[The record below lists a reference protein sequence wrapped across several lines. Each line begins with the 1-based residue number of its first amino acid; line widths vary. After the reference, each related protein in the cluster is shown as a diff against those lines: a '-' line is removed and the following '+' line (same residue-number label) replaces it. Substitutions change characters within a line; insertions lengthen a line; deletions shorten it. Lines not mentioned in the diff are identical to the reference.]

1 MIHIAHRGCIE
12 RENTV
17 QGIIDAFKQFPCVEI
32 DVRYNT
38 KRQLVLCHDREK
50 RNLENELLEDLLK
63 HDEPMKLMIDIK
75 AFGIESATQ
84 LGKDVVQMIV
94 QYPKH
99 TYELC
104 SFNEY
109 CVLEMIRIREQS
121 EWSIFHV
128 GVISSGVSI
137 GIFNDLSIDFVSFNY
152 DIIHEEILDRL
163 RKQNIKVYAWVC
175 NDEMVKKDME
185 YKYMID
191 GIIYD
196 YDSSSGLKLSNP

>member
-1 MIHIAHRGCIE
+1 MIHIAHRGCID
-12 RENTV
+12 RENTI
-17 QGIIDAFKQFPCVEI
+17 QGIIDAFQHFPCVEI

-50 RNLENELLEDLLK
+50 RNFENELLEDLLK
-63 HDEPMKLMIDIK
+63 HDEPMNLMIDIK
-75 AFGIESATQ
+75 AFGIESAIQ
-84 LGKDVVQMIV
+84 LGKDVVQMILK
-94 QYPKH
+94 YPNH

-109 CVLEMIRIREQS
+109 CVQEMIRIREQS
-121 EWSIFHV
+121 DSSIFHV

-137 GIFNDLSIDFVSFNY
+137 GMFNDLSIDFVSFNY
-152 DIIHEEILDRL
+152 DIVHEEILDRL
-163 RKQNIKVYAWVC
+163 KRKNINVYAWVC

-196 YDSSSGLKLSNP
+196 YDSSSC

>member
-63 HDEPMKLMIDIK
+63 HDESMKLMIDIK
-75 AFGIESATQ
+75 AFGIESAIQ
-84 LGKDVVQMIV
+84 LGNDVVQLIV
-94 QYPKH
+94 QYPNH
-99 TYELC
+99 TYQLC

-109 CVLEMIRIREQS
+109 CVQEMIRIREQS
-121 EWSIFHV
+121 ELSIFDV
-128 GVISSGVSI
+128 GIISSGVCI

-152 DIIHEEILDRL
+152 DIVHEEILDRL
-163 RKQNIKVYAWVC
+163 RRQNIKVYAWVC
-175 NDEMVKKDME
+175 NDVMVQKDME
-185 YKYMID
+185 SKYMID

-196 YDSSSGLKLSNP
+196 YDSGSGLKLSTP

>member
-75 AFGIESATQ
+75 AFGIESAIQ
-84 LGKDVVQMIV
+84 LGNDVVQMIV
-94 QYPKH
+94 RYPNH
-99 TYELC
+99 TYQLC

-109 CVLEMIRIREQS
+109 CVQEMIRIREQS
-121 EWSIFHV
+121 DLSIFHV

-152 DIIHEEILDRL
+152 DIVHEEILDRL
-163 RKQNIKVYAWVC
+163 RRQNIKVYAWVC
-175 NDEMVKKDME
+175 NDVMVQKDME
-185 YKYMID
+185 SKYMID

-196 YDSSSGLKLSNP
+196 YDSGLKLSTP

>member
-12 RENTV
+12 RENTI
-17 QGIIDAFKQFPCVEI
+17 QGIIDAFNHFPYVEI

-63 HDEPMKLMIDIK
+63 HDEPMHLMIDIK
-75 AFGIESATQ
+75 AFGIESAIQ
-84 LGKDVVQMIV
+84 LGNDVVKMIT
-94 QYPKH
+94 QYSNH
-99 TYELC
+99 LYDLC

-109 CVLEMIRIREQS
+109 CVQEMIRFRKENKLTM
-121 EWSIFHV
+121 FHI

-137 GIFNDLSIDFVSFNY
+137 GMFNDLSIDFVSFNY
-152 DIIHEEILDRL
+152 DIIHEEIVDRL

-175 NDEMVKKDME
+175 NDEMIKKDME
-185 YKYMID
+185 YKYKID

-196 YDSSSGLKLSNP
+196 YHSGLNLL

>member
-84 LGKDVVQMIV
+84 LGNDVVQMIV
-94 QYPKH
+94 RYPKH

-152 DIIHEEILDRL
+152 DIIHEEIINRL

-175 NDEMVKKDME
+175 NDVMVQKDME

-196 YDSSSGLKLSNP
+196 YDSVSGLKLSSP

>member
-63 HDEPMKLMIDIK
+63 HDESMKLMIDIK
-75 AFGIESATQ
+75 AFGIESAIQ
-84 LGKDVVQMIV
+84 LGNDVVQLIV
-94 QYPKH
+94 QYPNH
-99 TYELC
+99 TYQLC

-109 CVLEMIRIREQS
+109 CVQEMIRIREQS
-121 EWSIFHV
+121 ELSIFHV

-152 DIIHEEILDRL
+152 DIVHEEILDRL
-163 RKQNIKVYAWVC
+163 RRQNIKVYAWVC
-175 NDEMVKKDME
+175 NDVMVQKDME
-185 YKYMID
+185 SKYMID

-196 YDSSSGLKLSNP
+196 YDSGLKL